1 MKPNIES
8 SFEITKNSFNS
19 NEVRFSWGMHVLTSM
34 MNSIRDARA
43 GKSEIL

>member
-8 SFEITKNSFNS
+8 SFEITKKSFNS
-19 NEVRFSWGMHVLTSM
+19 NEVSFSWGMHVLTNM
-34 MNSIRDARA
+34 MNNIRDARA